1 MSQQTAIVKP
11 VSEIFNP
18 RNPMYI
24 PDIQRDYAWEKD
36 EIEALWKD
44 IKALHDNSSPGEP
57 LHFMGVIVM
66 YEEQSKL
73 WVLDGQQR
81 LTTIYMMLDLLSKKI
96 KEISDK
102 KITAEQKETL
112 DGQLSNNNM
121 AIGML
126 KGYDPSGLKPQRSII
141 LNQRNN
147 QFFDN
152 MLANRKNDCTP
163 EQIAVNKKLNVAYDY
178 ISKLIDETLSENDFD
193 DDDYVDQILSLYAY
207 EAIILNRMEF
217 ISFVASSETSANQIF
232 ECLNARGKELDAS
245 DLIKNYFAGKA
256 TKEEAEDWMNYM
268 KSKMGLDSPALSRF
282 IRYYCNSRWSF
293 VRQAE
298 LYSKVK
304 ETIDGG
310 EISIKKMI
318 VEQEKLVGVYS
329 AFTTDNSSAYSDPET
344 KILIEYA
351 KYLGVTTFIPVMI
364 AMRYQRERNNMFS
377 EKDEKHVLAAI
388 ITFIFRNVILVGSG
402 AGANKVEKEMAR
414 MACDIS
420 HGGLV
425 TSKDIIDRII
435 KNDNRS
441 DSEIINDFRK
451 FSSTSGNTLRYILL
465 NLELLLSLF
474 SWFFSLSIS
483 FNNFSIISSFSFMLF
498 SKLVI
503 VVFNSSFSCLNSFF
517 KSCFNFFISFL

>member
-18 RNPMYI
+18 RCPMYI

-102 KITAEQKETL
+102 KITAEQKESL
-112 DGQLSNNNM
+112 EGQLSNNNT
-121 AIGML
+121 AISML
-126 KGYDPSGLKPQRSII
+126 KGYDPSGRNPQRSII

-152 MLANRKNDCTP
+152 KLANKKNDCTP
-163 EQIAVNKKLNVAYDY
+163 EQIAVNKKLDVAYDY

-193 DDDYVDQILSLYAY
+193 DDDCVGQISFLYDY

-232 ECLNARGKELDAS
+232 ECLNARGKALDAS

-268 KSKMGLDSPALSRF
+268 KSKMGLDSSALSRF
-282 IRYYCNSRWSF
+282 IRYYCNSRWAF

-298 LYSKVK
+298 LYLKVK
-304 ETIDGG
+304 EAID
-310 EISIKKMI
+310 E
-318 VEQEKLVGVYS
+318 
-329 AFTTDNSSAYSDPET
+329 D
-344 KILIEYA
+344 KI
-351 KYLGVTTFIPVMI
+351 
-364 AMRYQRERNNMFS
+364 RYPS
-377 EKDEKHVLAAI
+377 
-388 ITFIFRNVILVGSG
+388 
-402 AGANKVEKEMAR
+402 
-414 MACDIS
+414 
-420 HGGLV
+420 
-425 TSKDIIDRII
+425 RI
-435 KNDNRS
+435 
-441 DSEIINDFRK
+441 
-451 FSSTSGNTLRYILL
+451 
-465 NLELLLSLF
+465 
-474 SWFFSLSIS
+474 
-483 FNNFSIISSFSFMLF
+483 
-498 SKLVI
+498 
-503 VVFNSSFSCLNSFF
+503 
-517 KSCFNFFISFL
+517 